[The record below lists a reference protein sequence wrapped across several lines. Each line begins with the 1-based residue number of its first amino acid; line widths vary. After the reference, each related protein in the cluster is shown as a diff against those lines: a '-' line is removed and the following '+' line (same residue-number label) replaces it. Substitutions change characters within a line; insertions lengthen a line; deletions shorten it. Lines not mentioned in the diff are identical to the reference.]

1 MVNGLPNNSFSKNL
15 RNKLHHSASNT
26 MQSLP
31 KYKNYCLMSG
41 RGRTY
46 NRFLYMARHNVRK
59 LVGVGAI
66 SGLVK

>member
-1 MVNGLPNNSFSKNL
+1 MVNGLISNSSSKNFL
-15 RNKLHHSASNT
+15 NKLQHSASST

-46 NRFLYMARHNVRK
+46 NRFVYMARHNVRK
-59 LVGVGAI
+59 LIGVGAI